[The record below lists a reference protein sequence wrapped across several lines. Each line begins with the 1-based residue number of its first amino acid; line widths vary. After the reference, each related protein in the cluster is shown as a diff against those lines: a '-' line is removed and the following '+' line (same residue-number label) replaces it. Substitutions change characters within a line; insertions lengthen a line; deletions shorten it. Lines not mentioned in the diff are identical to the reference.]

1 MFSSLRRR
9 RAARLAGTTF
19 CDPCGSVCTPAC
31 RAQAYRDQ
39 VRTQALAYVLPL
51 R

>member
-9 RAARLAGTTF
+9 RAARLAGVTF
-19 CDPCGSVCTPAC
+19 CEQCGTVCTPAC
-31 RAQAYRDQ
+31 RAQDHRDR
-39 VRTQALAYVLPL
+39 VRTQALAYALPL